1 MLFYVVL
8 SISLVLL
15 YGMIIKYK
23 VKSRKSRKSQGT
35 VKKPMAIRNN
45 RNLK

>member
-15 YGMIIKYK
+15 CGMVIKYK
-23 VKSRKSRKSQGT
+23 VKSRKSHGT
-35 VKKPMAIRNN
+35 VKKPMAIRNS

>member
-1 MLFYVVL
+1 MLLYVVL

-23 VKSRKSRKSQGT
+23 VKSREITGYC
-35 VKKPMAIRNN
+35 KKAYGNQ
-45 RNLK
+45 K

>member
-23 VKSRKSRKSQGT
+23 VKSRQSQGT

>member
-1 MLFYVVL
+1 MLLYVVL
-8 SISLVLL
+8 SSSLVLL

-23 VKSRKSRKSQGT
+23 VNSRKSQGT

>member
-1 MLFYVVL
+1 MLLYVVL

-23 VKSRKSRKSQGT
+23 VKSRKSQGT
-35 VKKPMAIRNN
+35 VKKAYGNQ
-45 RNLK
+45 K

>member
-1 MLFYVVL
+1 MLLYVVL

-23 VKSRKSRKSQGT
+23 VKSRKSQCT

>member
-1 MLFYVVL
+1 MLLYIVL

-23 VKSRKSRKSQGT
+23 VKSRKSQGT

>member
-1 MLFYVVL
+1 MLLYVVL

-23 VKSRKSRKSQGT
+23 VKSRKSQGT
-35 VKKPMAIRNN
+35 VKSLWQSEIIEI
-45 RNLK
+45 

>member
-1 MLFYVVL
+1 MLLYVVL
-8 SISLVLL
+8 SISLALL

-23 VKSRKSRKSQGT
+23 EKSRKSQGT